1 MYNNKNR
8 QNWQRPYRNNSQQI
22 EESYTKEINEIIDYI
37 KTGNKDPFEIFGDD
51 GKIKKLV
58 SGLDVKQN
66 QIRKIYSELLKEYEE
81 ILNTINSSTSENNT
95 TMNKINTEFSILV
108 YRIYYQT
115 KRIKEVKPLFK
126 IVSESIKDF
135 INEKD
140 MEKWKN
146 KIERLKLTFEAI
158 IAYSKKGSGSND

>member
-1 MYNNKNR
+1 MYNNRYN
-8 QNWQRPYRNNSQQI
+8 QRTDRNIPPQINS
-22 EESYTKEINEIIDYI
+22 YKLEIIDYI
-37 KTGNKDPFEIFGDD
+37 KTGNKLPIEIFGDD

-58 SGLDVKQN
+58 STLEVKQN
-66 QIRKIYSELLKEYEE
+66 QIRKIYSELLKEYDEVF
-81 ILNTINSSTSENNT
+81 NTFNSSTSENNM

-115 KRIKEVKPLFK
+115 QRIKEVKPLFE

-158 IAYSKKGSGSND
+158 IAYSKGSGSNE